1 MAATGFTPI
10 QLYHSTT
17 ASAAPTAADLLQG
30 ELAINIVDGKLY
42 YEDGGGSVQVIA
54 TKDAAAGTFAQV
66 NITGQGQLRLQD
78 TAGGEYVALRAPGTL
93 SASYTLTFPG
103 DDGTPNQVLTTDG
116 SGVLSWTTPATQVY
130 PGAGIAVSTGSA
142 WGTSL
147 TAPTGTIV
155 GTSDSQTLTN
165 KTIALGSN
173 TVSGTI
179 AQFNTALTDGDFAT
193 LAGSETLTNKTLTD
207 PAIIGTILED
217 IYTITDGAA
226 FEVDP
231 GNGSIQLITLT
242 ASRTPKATNFTNG
255 EAITMM
261 IDDGSAYTITWTDA
275 TWGGSGVVWKTD
287 GGSAPTLNTTGY
299 TAIVLWKV
307 GGQVYGARVGNN

>member
-17 ASAAPTAADLLQG
+17 ASAVPVAADLLQG

-54 TKDAAAGTFAQV
+54 TKDAASGIFTQV

-78 TAGGEYVALRAPGTL
+78 TTGGEYVALRSPGTL

-103 DDGTPNQVLTTDG
+103 DDGTANQVLTTDG
-116 SGVLSWTTPATQVY
+116 AGVLSWSTPASQVY

-142 WGTSL
+142 WDTSITTSEGL
-147 TAPTGTIV
+147 AAAISNETGTGALV
-155 GTSDSQTLTN
+155 FGTN
-165 KTIALGSN
+165 PN
-173 TVSGTI
+173 
-179 AQFNTALTDGDFAT
+179 
-193 LAGSETLTNKTLTD
+193 LTD
-207 PAIIGTILED
+207 PSITGTILED
-217 IYTITDGAA
+217 IFTITDGAA

-242 ASRTPKATNFTNG
+242 ASRTPKATNFANG

-261 IDDGSAYTITWTDA
+261 VNDGSAYTITWTDA